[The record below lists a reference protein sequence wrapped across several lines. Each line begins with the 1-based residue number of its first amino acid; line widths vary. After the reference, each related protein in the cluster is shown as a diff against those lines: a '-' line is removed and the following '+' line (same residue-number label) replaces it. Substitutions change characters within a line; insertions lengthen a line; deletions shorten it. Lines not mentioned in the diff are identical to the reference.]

1 MWNEKTCGLRIAEII
16 LIMEKNE
23 QRMIS
28 IICMIRYNSDDKSER
43 QREETT

>member
-1 MWNEKTCGLRIAEII
+1 
-16 LIMEKNE
+16 MEKNE